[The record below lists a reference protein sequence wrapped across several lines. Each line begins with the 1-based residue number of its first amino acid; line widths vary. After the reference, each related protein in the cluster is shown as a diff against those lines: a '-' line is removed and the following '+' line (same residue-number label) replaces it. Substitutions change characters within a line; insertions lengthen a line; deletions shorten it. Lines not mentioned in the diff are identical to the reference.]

1 MGEVK
6 NAFIKSKM
14 NKDLDARLLPSGEY
28 RNAIN
33 TQVSK
38 SEGAGVGSLE
48 NALGNGVGVDF
59 FTLTGVNGLTSIGS
73 LANELNDTMYVF
85 LTNNTAAAYDKDAKN
100 FIIAYNTLTNASS
113 ILVQGAFLNFSTLNK
128 IYGINVLENLLFW
141 TDNRNQPRKINLS
154 RALES
159 STYYSIEDQISVAK
173 YNPYQSIELYR
184 ESDLA
189 PGNYDTTLYDVVSK
203 FYPGG
208 GTVKMTN

>member
-48 NALGNGVGVDF
+48 NALGNGLVVDF

-73 LANELNDTMYVF
+73 LANELNDTMYIF
-85 LTNNTAAAYDKDAKN
+85 LTNNPILPVVPPRINEQDYNKDGKN

-141 TDNRNQPRKINLS
+141 TDNRNQPRKIIHIN
-154 RALES
+154 
-159 STYYSIEDQISVAK
+159 Q
-173 YNPYQSIELYR
+173 
-184 ESDLA
+184 
-189 PGNYDTTLYDVVSK
+189 
-203 FYPGG
+203 
-208 GTVKMTN
+208 